1 MRNTF
6 SKSLTLLAENDPKI
20 ILLVGDIGFNVFDK
34 FIEKFPNRFINCGVA
49 EANMIGTAAGL
60 AMSGFKPVVYTIIP
74 FLIMRTF
81 EQIRVDLCMHDL
93 QVTLVGVGGGLSY
106 DSLGPTHHATED
118 VSIMRSLPNMQ
129 VFTPSDPNE
138 VEWLFPLVLKQMGPK
153 YFRLGK
159 GGEKNLINESQ
170 INLRVFGKSLK
181 LFEGEKVSIISH
193 GPILNE
199 VLQAREILLQNEI
212 NPSIISI
219 NTIKNFNKDDLLNKI
234 KGSKFI
240 VTVEEHSVIGGLG
253 DIISDCISEIKNSPI
268 QMKIGIEDKFVKE
281 IGSRD
286 YQLRIN
292 NLKSNQIANNI
303 LNKFKK
309 II

>member
-1 MRNTF
+1 MA
-6 SKSLTLLAENDPKI
+6 KDDPKI
-20 ILLVGDIGFNVFDK
+20 ILLVGDIGFNVFDE
-34 FIEKFPNRFINCGVA
+34 FIEKFPERFINCGVA

-60 AMSGFKPVVYTIIP
+60 AMSGFKPIVYTIIP

-118 VSIMRSLPNMQ
+118 VSIMRSIPNMQ
-129 VFTPSDPNE
+129 VFTPADPNE
-138 VEWLFPLVLKQMGPK
+138 VEWLFPIVFEQMGPK

-159 GGEKNLINESQ
+159 GGEKNLINDVQ
-170 INLRVFGKSLK
+170 ANLRVFGESLK
-181 LFEGEKVSIISH
+181 LYDGEKICIISY

-199 VLQAREILLQNEI
+199 ILQAREILLKHNI
-212 NPSIISI
+212 NASII
-219 NTIKNFNKDDLLNKI
+219 TVTRLKNFDKNDLLTKI
-234 KGSKFI
+234 NGSNLI

-253 DIISDCISEIKNSPI
+253 DIVSDCISGITNSPI

-286 YQLRIN
+286 YQLKIN
-292 NLKSNQIANNI
+292 NMKSNQIAERI
-303 LNKFKK
+303 LNKFKNLIK
-309 II
+309 E